1 MVVHSW
7 KYSVVLLHLIQ
18 IFLQLFEFSLKIL
31 IISNWIIFDKIC
43 YRNTD
48 FFLNSRVENQ
58 LQVTLVGTGLTLEQ
72 RS

>member
-7 KYSVVLLHLIQ
+7 KYSAVLLHLIQ
-18 IFLQLFEFSLKIL
+18 IFLHLFEFSLKIL
-31 IISNWIIFDKIC
+31 IISNWIIFDKAC

-58 LQVTLVGTGLTLEQ
+58 LQVTLVGTGLTL
-72 RS
+72 